1 MKDKKIYS
9 YPTDHMLTVGL
20 GFSIFYWLCEFF
32 ISMLSTHHGN
42 TLVQLFGKSIDDVWT
57 RIVVLCLFMIFG
69 SHAQY
74 TIDKRKKA
82 EESLRR
88 QNEYMEA
95 LHETA
100 LGLIR
105 RLELNDLLQA
115 IINRAT
121 SLTRI
126 PNGFI
131 YLYNAE
137 QNELEM
143 KVGTGI
149 FAAHTGLRLKPG
161 EGLAGKVWLKKEST
175 IINNYQSLPEKIGH
189 FDSIRCI
196 MAIPLK
202 SERGAD
208 GVMGLCHTEKGK
220 FIDSESAE
228 MSERFSKLAS
238 VALYNARLYTDM
250 QHELERRKQAEK
262 ESREMENQLRRSQ
275 KMEALGTL
283 AGGIA
288 HDFNNIL
295 SAIIGFAEMAMM
307 YDTSEGSKTHTHIRQ
322 VVNAGLRAREL
333 VRQILTFSRE
343 SRQDKQIIAI
353 SSSLKEVLHLLR
365 ASLSANIDIRREIA
379 EDAGCILAD
388 PTEIHQII
396 MNLCTNAAHA
406 MEDKGGMMTV
416 SLANVFADHQTY
428 PGLSGDGDYV
438 SLKVKDTGCGISP
451 DIIEKIFNP
460 YFTTKAPGK
469 GTGLGLAIVNRIIQS
484 HNGTIRIQS
493 RIGEGTEI
501 VVLFPLVK
509 REVEIR
515 TAGLSSP
522 ATGSGRILFVDD
534 EELLEE
540 LGKDMLEKLG
550 YTVSSFTDPFKAI
563 EHFKAQPEI
572 FDAIISDIN
581 MPELTG
587 IQLSRE
593 MLNIRADIP
602 IILTTGFSEDI
613 TPEELSA
620 MGVFDM
626 LMKPLTIHDLA
637 GAVQKAIHNRGIRIG
652 GLPGQTHLDF

>member
-1 MKDKKIYS
+1 MKDKKTYS

-20 GFSIFYWLCEFF
+20 GLSIFYWLCEFF

-137 QNELEM
+137 QGELEM

-149 FAAHTGLRLKPG
+149 FADHTGLRLKPG
-161 EGLAGKVWLKKEST
+161 DGLAGKVWLKKESI
-175 IINNYQSLPEKIGH
+175 IINNYQSLPEKIGLSD
-189 FDSIRCI
+189 FNSIRCI

-208 GVMGLCHTEKGK
+208 GVMGLCHTEKGQ

-262 ESREMENQLRRSQ
+262 DSREMENQLRRSQ

-307 YDTSEGSKTHTHIRQ
+307 YDAPEGSKANTHIRQ
-322 VVNAGLRAREL
+322 VVKAGLRARDL

-343 SRQDKQIIAI
+343 SRQDKQIIHI
-353 SSSLKEVLHLLR
+353 SSALKEVLHLLR
-365 ASLSANIDIRREIA
+365 ASLPSNIDIRREIA

-406 MEDKGGMMTV
+406 MEDSGGIMTV
-416 SLANVFADHQTY
+416 SLANLFC
-428 PGLSGDGDYV
+428 DGDYV
-438 SLKVKDTGCGISP
+438 SLKIRDTGCGISP
-451 DIIEKIFNP
+451 DIIEKVFDP
-460 YFTTKAPGK
+460 YFTTKEPGK
-469 GTGLGLAIVNRIIQS
+469 GTGLGLAIVNNIVEAHEGKIS
-484 HNGTIRIQS
+484 IDSNAGKGTIVSIF
-493 RIGEGTEI
+493 
-501 VVLFPLVK
+501 FP
-509 REVEIR
+509 
-515 TAGLSSP
+515 
-522 ATGSGRILFVDD
+522 ILNRD
-534 EELLEE
+534 
-540 LGKDMLEKLG
+540 
-550 YTVSSFTDPFKAI
+550 S
-563 EHFKAQPEI
+563 
-572 FDAIISDIN
+572 
-581 MPELTG
+581 
-587 IQLSRE
+587 
-593 MLNIRADIP
+593 AD
-602 IILTTGFSEDI
+602 
-613 TPEELSA
+613 
-620 MGVFDM
+620 
-626 LMKPLTIHDLA
+626 
-637 GAVQKAIHNRGIRIG
+637 
-652 GLPGQTHLDF
+652 

>member
-1 MKDKKIYS
+1 
-9 YPTDHMLTVGL
+9 
-20 GFSIFYWLCEFF
+20 
-32 ISMLSTHHGN
+32 
-42 TLVQLFGKSIDDVWT
+42 
-57 RIVVLCLFMIFG
+57 
-69 SHAQY
+69 
-74 TIDKRKKA
+74 
-82 EESLRR
+82 
-88 QNEYMEA
+88 
-95 LHETA
+95 
-100 LGLIR
+100 
-105 RLELNDLLQA
+105 
-115 IINRAT
+115 
-121 SLTRI
+121 
-126 PNGFI
+126 
-131 YLYNAE
+131 
-137 QNELEM
+137 
-143 KVGTGI
+143 
-149 FAAHTGLRLKPG
+149 
-161 EGLAGKVWLKKEST
+161 
-175 IINNYQSLPEKIGH
+175 
-189 FDSIRCI
+189 

-250 QHELERRKQAEK
+250 QHELERREQAEK
-262 ESREMENQLRRSQ
+262 DSREMEHQLRRSQ

-307 YDTSEGSKTHTHIRQ
+307 YDAPEGSKTHTHIRQ

-365 ASLSANIDIRREIA
+365 ASLPANIDIRREIA

-416 SLANVFADHQTY
+416 SLANVF
-428 PGLSGDGDYV
+428 SDGDYV

-469 GTGLGLAIVNRIIQS
+469 GTGLGLAIVNRIVQS

-501 VVLFPLVK
+501 EVLFP
-509 REVEIR
+509 
-515 TAGLSSP
+515 
-522 ATGSGRILFVDD
+522 
-534 EELLEE
+534 
-540 LGKDMLEKLG
+540 
-550 YTVSSFTDPFKAI
+550 
-563 EHFKAQPEI
+563 
-572 FDAIISDIN
+572 
-581 MPELTG
+581 
-587 IQLSRE
+587 
-593 MLNIRADIP
+593 
-602 IILTTGFSEDI
+602 FSE
-613 TPEELSA
+613 A
-620 MGVFDM
+620 R
-626 LMKPLTIHDLA
+626 
-637 GAVQKAIHNRGIRIG
+637 RGNQNCRSEYPDRQRACFICG
-652 GLPGQTHLDF
+652 